1 MVTPHRLSSPQYIS
15 ALCGK
20 YAATNDHPLWQ
31 DLKTQMASRAEFKD
45 LIAGCLAWPWACKMR
60 GS

>member
-15 ALCGK
+15 ALCGE
-20 YAATNDHPLWQ
+20 YAATNDHPLGQ
-31 DLKTQMASRAEFKD
+31 EPKNQMASRAEFKD
-45 LIAGCLAWPWACKMR
+45 LIAGRLAWPWACEMR